1 MCKGVLND
9 HEVNNLHD
17 KALRSCGIEIPE
29 KKSEKMKMLVENI
42 MTINDEIKKVGLSI
56 RKGQDEDSGKSCF
69 MLINL
74 SNRLQLGNNR
84 ELAAGVQCQ
93 WSPQQLEYLR
103 LLATEIILSE
113 DKLVTSREA
122 LNLTDKVAKDKQ
134 NKKMTMEKAE
144 ETINKLMEARWIKVI
159 QGNLTLDV
167 RFLGEMES
175 WMVEVVGAENIA
187 YCKSCRKIVLRG
199 RYCSCSNNIAWHNYC
214 VAKTIDRGVDVK
226 CMECRE
232 VVAKGRKGEN
242 GHSNGQARP
251 SQRLDLPSQLERGEP
266 SKRARRHE
274 SDDDEDDDDEMEV
287 EVESPGRDRKRSG
300 SRRSR
305 SRDEDDEMEDESPRV
320 RRSGGRIKRR
330 MSGDSDSD

>member
-1 MCKGVLND
+1 MPSRTKYSDEHRIFLQGIMCKGVLND

-122 LNLTDKVAKDKQ
+122 LNLTNKVAKDKQ

-175 WMVEVVGAENIA
+175 WMVEVVGAEPPFWIETA
-187 YCKSCRKIVLRG
+187 VLSHVEGRCRHGFLL
-199 RYCSCSNNIAWHNYC
+199 
-214 VAKTIDRGVDVK
+214 
-226 CMECRE
+226 
-232 VVAKGRKGEN
+232 N
-242 GHSNGQARP
+242 GWVGA
-251 SQRLDLPSQLERGEP
+251 
-266 SKRARRHE
+266 A
-274 SDDDEDDDDEMEV
+274 
-287 EVESPGRDRKRSG
+287 
-300 SRRSR
+300 
-305 SRDEDDEMEDESPRV
+305 
-320 RRSGGRIKRR
+320 
-330 MSGDSDSD
+330 